1 MSHPCFLQTPI
12 RGAIQ
17 QPNPVITK
25 HIFNNKQ
32 YYLPPSRGEENSH
45 IKRTELLVLKKS
57 GFDTSYG
64 VQPGEVHNKP
74 KKKYDR
80 RQCAVLELAPLKGE
94 KKIPSTPAK

>member
-32 YYLPPSRGEENSH
+32 YYLPPLPGGGKLPYKKDWVARL
-45 IKRTELLVLKKS
+45 KKKS

-64 VQPGEVHNKP
+64 VQPGEVHKTP
-74 KKKYDR
+74 KKNMTEDN
-80 RQCAVLELAPLKGE
+80 VLF
-94 KKIPSTPAK
+94 